1 MTDVPR
7 TGTPGPLLAGP
18 RVESARANGE
28 VRSARGA
35 YASRLRRGKGGTVV
49 EVVLVAVASL
59 TAGFATGLFLF
70 KIKSRWCPRCG
81 SLTLPSSAH
90 AEVKVGRH
98 A

>member
-1 MTDVPR
+1 M
-7 TGTPGPLLAGP
+7 
-18 RVESARANGE
+18 
-28 VRSARGA
+28 
-35 YASRLRRGKGGTVV
+35 